1 MNTLTFNCTEERN
14 LVSYAIFKELISLR
28 VKIDG
33 KIANDEVFDGDME
46 EYNTL
51 FTVYKNLN
59 DLDSENLIEH
69 TEKTIKQNAKE
80 RLEKK
85 IIV

>member
-1 MNTLTFNCTEERN
+1 MNTLTFNCATERN
-14 LVSYAIFKELISLR
+14 LVSHAIFKELISLR

-51 FTVYKNLN
+51 FVVYKNLN
-59 DLDSENLIEH
+59 DLDSENLIKY
-69 TEKTIKQNAKE
+69 TERTIKQEAKE

-85 IIV
+85 IFV